1 MTNPRRLR
9 ITRDFTAPRV
19 IAYLRVSTDEQGD
32 SGAGLAAQRKAVT
45 DYCTSRGWTDVQL
58 VEEVASAKSI
68 EHRPL
73 LGDVLD
79 RLTSGRADILLASK
93 LDRVSRSVID
103 FAGLLDQAGRE
114 GWRLALLD
122 LGVDTSTPVG
132 EMIANTLANMAQFER
147 RLISQRTRDAL
158 AARKAAGVHVGRR
171 SELSGDVL
179 ARVVQLREEG
189 TSIRGIA
196 AKLNEE
202 GVPTAK
208 GGEWRGST
216 VQSALATAALQAEE
230 AVAARPQ

>member
-9 ITRDFTAPRV
+9 VTRDFDSPRV
-19 IAYLRVSTDEQGD
+19 IAYLRVSTEEQGD
-32 SGAGLAAQRKAVT
+32 SGAGLAAQRAAVT
-45 DYCTSRGWTDVQL
+45 EYCSSRGWADVEI
-58 VEEVASAKSI
+58 VEEVASAKSMDR
-68 EHRPL
+68 RPQL
-73 LGDVLD
+73 AAALERLD
-79 RLTSGRADILLASK
+79 SGRADILLASK

-103 FAGLLDQAGRE
+103 FATLLKQASRE

-171 SELSGDVL
+171 SELPREVL
-179 ARVVQLREEG
+179 ARVVELREQG

-196 AKLNEE
+196 AKLNED
-202 GVPTAK
+202 GVLTAK

-230 AVAARPQ
+230 AAAARPQ